1 MSDYDVKR
9 TPFKAWL
16 RHRLKQARRDAIDA
30 FANRLLEDTRIP
42 QQASKAMYLA
52 QLKAKG
58 YDALDLALFE
68 QAWAEMRGQDQE
80 NAPVTQ
86 ALIERPSAALA
97 DVAAQAEEFSK
108 STRLVR
114 YHEGLR
120 DETIRRQKTDLLTF
134 ARFLASIRSRPGDF
148 YNDLSAWRGIS
159 AGLLEA
165 FIEWQKLQGY
175 AIGTI
180 NVRLATIKAYCH
192 LAYETGLLDVDTH
205 THIQGVKGIARRQAR
220 NIDARREVSR
230 VGYKKAQAV
239 DIPLE
244 LLYTLKHPDTGSLA
258 KRDALL
264 MCLLLEHGLRV
275 GEIVLLKRNHIHLRG
290 RTLTFY
296 RPKVDEPQTD
306 RLTDDT
312 LAAARAYLATL
323 PPKQESLFDLAII
336 SIQERVR
343 TLGELA
349 GIHGLSPHDCRH
361 SWATR
366 AASHGTPLDRLRQAG
381 GWSNIQTP
389 LRYIKD
395 SAIANEGVILE

>member
-1 MSDYDVKR
+1 MMNEE
-9 TPFKAWL
+9 T
-16 RHRLKQARRDAIDA
+16 AIIRQPITD
-30 FANRLLEDTRIP
+30 
-42 QQASKAMYLA
+42 
-52 QLKAKG
+52 
-58 YDALDLALFE
+58 
-68 QAWAEMRGQDQE
+68 
-80 NAPVTQ
+80 
-86 ALIERPSAALA
+86 LA
-97 DVAAQAEEFSK
+97 DVSALAEEFSK
-108 STRLVR
+108 ATRLTR
-114 YHEGLR
+114 YQEGLR

-134 ARFLASIRSRPGDF
+134 ARFLASVNTSAGDF
-148 YNDLSAWRGIS
+148 YNDLGAWQGIR

-180 NVRLATIKAYCH
+180 NVRLATLKAYCH
-192 LAYETGLLDVDTH
+192 LAYEVGILDIDTH
-205 THIQGVKGIARRQAR
+205 THIQGVKGIARKQAR
-220 NIDARREVSR
+220 NIDARRERSR

-239 DIPLE
+239 EIPIE
-244 LLYTLKHPDTGSLA
+244 LLPALKHPATGFLA

-264 MCLLLEHGLRV
+264 MCLLLDHGLRV
-275 GEIVLLKRNHIHLRG
+275 GEIAILKRNAIALRSKL
-290 RTLTFY
+290 LTFY

-306 RLTDDT
+306 RMTDET

-323 PPKQESLFDLAII
+323 PAKQESLFDLAVI

-349 GIHGLSPHDCRH
+349 GIQGLSPHDCRH

-389 LRYIKD
+389 LRYIRD